1 MRRSATI
8 ESLRRGLQVLHF
20 LQTNSTA
27 SLHEIHLATR
37 ISKPSLLRILA
48 TLERAGAASRRLV
61 DGRYRAGANLGRGA
75 RKTDRHARVAEAA
88 TPVLDALCRKIAW
101 PSDLL
106 IPAGDHMEIRETSR
120 PVSPFLLGLPRA
132 GLPVGWLMT
141 AVGRAYL
148 AHCPDAER
156 ARIVERL
163 RGSDKP
169 DDALAR
175 DPRRLERI
183 LAETRQ
189 RGYAIRDA
197 SYFGGPYGSPPLHD
211 GLAAMAVPIRGR
223 ARVHG
228 SVNILW
234 ISTAFTTEEFARRH
248 LADLQAAAA
257 AIAAGIKDAA

>member
-8 ESLRRGLQVLHF
+8 ESLRRGLHVLQF
-20 LQTNSTA
+20 LQTNATA

-48 TLERAGAASRRLV
+48 TLEKAGAASRRLA
-61 DGRYRAGANLGRGA
+61 DGRYRAGNLGRIA
-75 RKTDRHARVAEAA
+75 RKPDRHDRTAEAA

-106 IPAGDHMEIRETSR
+106 VPAGDHMEIRETSR
-120 PVSPFLLGLPRA
+120 PLSPFLLDFSQVGLH
-132 GLPVGWLMT
+132 VGWLMT
-141 AVGRAYL
+141 GVGRAYL

-163 RGSDKP
+163 RGSDKA

-175 DPRRLERI
+175 EPRRLERI

-197 SYFGGPYGSPPLHD
+197 AFFGGPHGSTLVND
-211 GLAAMAVPIRGR
+211 GLAAIAVPIRGR
-223 ARVHG
+223 TRVHG
-228 SVNILW
+228 SLNILW
-234 ISTAFTTEEFARRH
+234 ISAAFTTEEFARRH

-257 AIAAGIKDAA
+257 AIAAGVKDAA